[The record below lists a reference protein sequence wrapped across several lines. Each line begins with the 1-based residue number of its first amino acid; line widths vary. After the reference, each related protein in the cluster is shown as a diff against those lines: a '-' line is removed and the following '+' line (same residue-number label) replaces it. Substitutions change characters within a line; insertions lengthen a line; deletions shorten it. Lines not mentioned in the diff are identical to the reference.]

1 MPELPEVETI
11 KKTLR
16 HLVVNKTIA
25 HVDVHLPRIVREP
38 EKDEFVSILVGKTIL
53 DIDRRG
59 KFLLFRLSEGWTMIS
74 HLRMEGNY
82 GLFSANEPL
91 VKHTHVVFSFDDGT
105 QLRYKDT
112 RQFGTMD
119 LLPTVE
125 VDCHH
130 SLLKLGREPFDPEF
144 TAEYFF
150 KRIEN
155 KKKPIKALLL
165 DQQVV
170 TGVGNIYADE
180 ILFRSGI
187 KPCVLACALTTE
199 QARAVYENIR
209 VVLDEAIEAGGSSVK
224 SYVNGQGEM
233 GMFQQQ
239 LYVYQRHGQPCK
251 ICGDEIQKMRLGGR
265 GTHYCPSCQK

>member
-11 KKTLR
+11 KNTLR

-25 HVDVHLPRIVREP
+25 HVDVYLPRIIREP
-38 EKDEFVSILVGKTIL
+38 GSEEFASILQGRTIL

-59 KFLLFRLSEGWTMIS
+59 KYLLFRFNDGWTMIS

-82 GLFSANEPL
+82 GLFSADTPL

-105 QLRYKDT
+105 QLRYRDT

-119 LLPTVE
+119 VLRTADVE
-125 VDCHH
+125 KHH
-130 SLLKLGREPFDPEF
+130 SLLKLGKEPFVPEF
-144 TAEYFF
+144 TSEYFYE
-150 KRIEN
+150 KIKN
-155 KKKPIKALLL
+155 KKKSIKTLLL

-180 ILFRSGI
+180 ILFRARINPS
-187 KPCVLACALTTE
+187 VLACDLTEE
-199 QARAVYENIR
+199 QAHAVYQNIGL
-209 VVLDEAIEAGGSSVK
+209 VLQEAIEAGGSSIK

-239 LYVYQRHGQPCK
+239 LYVYQRQGQPCK
-251 ICGDEIQKMRLGGR
+251 VCGDEIQKTKLCGR
-265 GTHYCPSCQK
+265 GTHYCPLCQK